1 MKNFAKLIL
10 FLGLSFIGVLILGV
24 LLALLSDWAN
34 TALIFPPER
43 GIFEVFTGNI
53 TVYLRSSIPV
63 AFYLTILLGLN
74 YAVIR
79 RIVYPAAF
87 AVILFVILALSGAA
101 YFSLEAL
108 HRTGFT
114 ITVKGPPTELAQAGF
129 ITNQRVFLENPYK
142 PDPVMALVSPGE
154 SLHFQSPGS
163 FPTQARLPFFTE
175 QSRFFSVINRDIS
188 HSSRVFSAWFNSGLV
203 SYGVYAGS
211 LAAFLL
217 SLGCLVNI
225 SFWSLA
231 NVFFGALAFRGV
243 LALENFLNQ
252 PHIHQIFASFAGNLF
267 NERLISPF
275 IFCTLSIL
283 ILLYSGLVY
292 LARGRIS
299 DG

>member
-1 MKNFAKLIL
+1 L
-10 FLGLSFIGVLILGV
+10 
-24 LLALLSDWAN
+24 
-34 TALIFPPER
+34 TA
-43 GIFEVFTGNI
+43 
-53 TVYLRSSIPV
+53 YLRSSIPV

-79 RIVYPAAF
+79 RILYPAAF
-87 AVILFVILALSGAA
+87 AVILLVIIALSGAA
-101 YFSLEAL
+101 YLSLETL
-108 HRTGFT
+108 NRTGFT
-114 ITVKGPPTELAQAGF
+114 ITLKGPPAELAKPGF
-129 ITNQRVFLENPYK
+129 IGNQRVFLENPYN
-142 PDPVMALVSPGE
+142 PDAAMVIVSPGQ
-154 SLHFQSPGS
+154 SLQYQSQGS
-163 FPTQARLPFFTE
+163 SLTQTRLPFFAE
-175 QSRFFSVINRDIS
+175 QGRFFSTIDRDIS

-217 SLGCLVNI
+217 SLACLVNI

-231 NVFFGALAFRGV
+231 NLFFGALAFRGV

-252 PHIHQIFASFAGNLF
+252 PHIHQILASFAGNFF
-267 NERLISPF
+267 NERLISPL